1 MEPCLLSVFQVGSLS
16 TKLMDKRI
24 LLKLDTIKSTPR
36 KWTQWA
42 LVALLIGIVGGLT
55 GCAGMATGVDSSKYS
70 RLAVEKIT
78 QQTSSDASAMVVI
91 RYPAMI
97 HEYAENLFVSSFAI
111 NAIGGDVPAA
121 TAKAQTSRVAQSMVE
136 KSSYYAMSLYREL
149 KKVLPEDSVL
159 LSPHII
165 AWDKDRQLHTRP
177 LLASEQIPSV
187 LTIDFNIYSYP
198 DVEKMMDAPPVTFGD
213 LVTPLIVVKSSRW
226 VQPAMS
232 GLLVS
237 SPPLENAAWR
247 DVQDDAANHFA
258 ARLKGEIWGEASSL
272 DFISFLAERDQREI
286 GLPRKSSLS
295 GDNQTIAVE
304 QYPLEKIQMDG
315 PIVGRLENDIS
326 VDPFVKS
333 FVNGASTRIVDILNS
348 IDHDRATFFSRQAA
362 LSRFDPELADVF
374 FVQSPDES
382 VRARL
387 QLAEALVGAERKFLA
402 AQSDSIYDG
411 TYSGDY
417 GQKMRKILSAEYR
430 MLEERRRLA
439 RRQNITTAVAIIA
452 LAGSV
457 YGAVASSAAST
468 AAVVA
473 TSGTALAGSAWALHK
488 SLGTKTES
496 EEVGRYF
503 LTRMAPTFD
512 RQMSVQMEWLESKEL
527 ITARGFAEFRNKTL
541 SLYQARVRSMTVSVE
556 QYCTFSYPGYSAS
569 ETRWYGTCKD
579 GMASGRGYGLVKDD
593 RGTSI
598 EYLGSAKDGMAAG
611 TGGIIIKS
619 RGQLGATYL
628 EGDFKNGLPDGT
640 IKVEKPGSTPS
651 VRQFT
656 AGQDSGRAGSGKLH
670 ALSFKT
676 SSAAAGTLNP

>member
-1 MEPCLLSVFQVGSLS
+1 M
-16 TKLMDKRI
+16 
-24 LLKLDTIKSTPR
+24 
-36 KWTQWA
+36 
-42 LVALLIGIVGGLT
+42 IGAVGGLV
-55 GCAGMATGVDSSKYS
+55 GCVGMATGVDTSRYS
-70 RLAVEKIT
+70 RLAPEEIT
-78 QQTSSDASAMVVI
+78 EQTSSDAAAMVVI

-111 NAIGGDVPAA
+111 NAIGGEVPAA

-149 KKVLPEDSVL
+149 KKVLPENSVL

-165 AWDKDRQLHTRP
+165 TWDKERQLHTRP

-187 LTIDFNIYSYP
+187 LTIDFSIYSYP

-213 LVTPLIVVKSSRW
+213 LVTPLIVIKSSRW
-226 VQPAMS
+226 VQPSLS

-237 SPPLENAAWR
+237 SPPLESAAWR
-247 DVQDDAANHFA
+247 DVQDDAARHFA
-258 ARLKGEIWGEASSL
+258 ARMQGDIWSEPSSL
-272 DFISFLAERDQREI
+272 DFISFLAERDQTPI
-286 GLPRKSSLS
+286 GLPSKSSLS
-295 GDNQTIAVE
+295 GGNQTIAVE

-315 PIVGRLENDIS
+315 PIVGQLEDNASI
-326 VDPFVKS
+326 DPFVKS

-374 FVQSPDES
+374 FVQSQDES

-439 RRQNITTAVAIIA
+439 RKQNITTAVAIIA

-473 TSGTALAGSAWALHK
+473 ASGTALAGSAWALHK

-527 ITARGFAEFRNKTL
+527 ITARGFSEFRNKTL
-541 SLYQARVRSMTVSVE
+541 SLYQARVRSMAVSVQ
-556 QYCTFSYPGYSAS
+556 QYCTFSYPGISAS
-569 ETRWYGTCKD
+569 ESHWYGSCDD
-579 GMASGRGYGLVKDD
+579 GKASGRGYGLLDN
-593 RGTSI
+593 GSGESI
-598 EYLGSAKDGMAAG
+598 EYLGFAKDGMASG
-611 TGGIIIKS
+611 SGGMIMRK
-619 RGQLGATYL
+619 RGLLGATYL
-628 EGDFKNGLPDGT
+628 EGKFKKGLPDGT
-640 IKVEKPGSTPS
+640 IKVENLGSTPAL
-651 VRQFT
+651 RQFT
-656 AGQDSGRAGSGKLH
+656 AGQDTGRAKSNNFQP
-670 ALSFKT
+670 LSFNT
-676 SSAAAGTLNP
+676 SSAAAITINP

>member
-1 MEPCLLSVFQVGSLS
+1 M
-16 TKLMDKRI
+16 
-24 LLKLDTIKSTPR
+24 
-36 KWTQWA
+36 
-42 LVALLIGIVGGLT
+42 ALLIGAIGGMV
-55 GCAGMATGVDSSKYS
+55 GCAGLATGVDTSRYT
-70 RLAVEKIT
+70 RLAPELIT
-78 QQTSSDASAMVVI
+78 EQTTSDASAMVVI

-149 KKVLPEDSVL
+149 KKVLPEHSVL

-165 AWDKDRQLHTRP
+165 AWDKERQLHTRP

-237 SPPLENAAWR
+237 SPPLESAAWR
-247 DVQDDAANHFA
+247 QVQDDASKHFE
-258 ARLKGEIWGEASSL
+258 ARLNDDIWTDPPSL
-272 DFISFLAERDQREI
+272 DFISFLAERDQRAI
-286 GLPRKSSLS
+286 GLPEKSSLS

-315 PIVGRLENDIS
+315 LVVARLEEDVSI
-326 VDPFVKS
+326 DPFVQG
-333 FVNGASTRIVDILNS
+333 FVKGASTRIVDILNS

-362 LSRFDPELADVF
+362 LSRFDPELAGVF
-374 FVQSPDES
+374 FVQSGDES

-387 QLAEALVGAERKFLA
+387 QLAEALVGAERQFLS

-417 GQKMRKILSAEYR
+417 GQKMRKIISAEYR

-439 RRQNITTAVAIIA
+439 RKQNITTAIAIIA

-473 TSGTALAGSAWALHK
+473 ASGTALAGSAWALHS

-512 RQMSVQMEWLESKEL
+512 RQMTVQMEWLESKEL

-541 SLYQARVRSMTVSVE
+541 SLYQARVRSMAVSVE
-556 QYCTFSYPGYSAS
+556 QNCQFRHPGISGG
-569 ETRWYGTCKD
+569 TGRWYGDCLN
-579 GMASGRGYGLVKDD
+579 GLAEGRGYGLLEGG
-593 RGTSI
+593 RGESI
-598 EYLGSAKDGMAAG
+598 EYLGYAHNGLAAG
-611 TGGIIIKS
+611 GGGMIQKS
-619 RGQLGATYL
+619 RSTLGATYY
-628 EGDFKNGLPDGT
+628 EGSFKNGLPDGVVR
-640 IKVEKPGSTPS
+640 VEVLGSTPAI
-651 VRQFT
+651 RQFT
-656 AGQDSGRAGSGKLH
+656 GGRDSGRAGSGQLE
-670 ALSFKT
+670 ALSFST
-676 SSAAAGTLNP
+676 SSASARSLNP

>member
-1 MEPCLLSVFQVGSLS
+1 L
-16 TKLMDKRI
+16 
-24 LLKLDTIKSTPR
+24 
-36 KWTQWA
+36 A
-42 LVALLIGIVGGLT
+42 IGATGGLV
-55 GCAGMATGVDSSKYS
+55 GCAGMATGVDTSKYS
-70 RLAVEKIT
+70 RLAPEEIT
-78 QQTSSDASAMVVI
+78 EQTSSDAAAMVVI

-149 KKVLPEDSVL
+149 KKVLPENSVL

-165 AWDKDRQLHTRP
+165 AWDKERQLHTRP
-177 LLASEQIPSV
+177 LLASEQVPSV
-187 LTIDFNIYSYP
+187 LTIDFSIYSYP
-198 DVEKMMDAPPVTFGD
+198 DIEKMMDAPPVTFGD

-226 VQPAMS
+226 VQPSLS

-237 SPPLENAAWR
+237 SPPLESAAWR
-247 DVQDDAANHFA
+247 DVQDDAARHFA
-258 ARLKGEIWGEASSL
+258 ARMQGDVWSEPSSL
-272 DFISFLAERDQREI
+272 DFISFLAERDQRAI
-286 GLPRKSSLS
+286 GLPGKSSLS
-295 GDNQTIAVE
+295 GDYQTIAVE

-315 PIVGRLENDIS
+315 PIVGQLEDDASI
-326 VDPFVKS
+326 DPFVSS

-348 IDHDRATFFSRQAA
+348 IDHDRATFFSRQTA

-374 FVQSPDES
+374 FVQSQDES

-387 QLAEALVGAERKFLA
+387 QLAEALVGAEREFLS

-439 RRQNITTAVAIIA
+439 RRQNISTAVAIIA

-473 TSGTALAGSAWALHK
+473 ASGTALAGSAWALHK

-527 ITARGFAEFRNKTL
+527 ITARGFSEFRNKTL
-541 SLYQARVRSMTVSVE
+541 SLYQARVRSMTVNVE
-556 QYCTFSYPGYSAS
+556 QYCTFSYPGISAS
-569 ETRWYGTCKD
+569 ESNWYGTCNEGK
-579 GMASGRGYGLVKDD
+579 ASGRGYGLLDNG
-593 RGTSI
+593 RGETI
-598 EYLGSAKDGMAAG
+598 EYLGFAKDGMASG
-611 TGGIIIKS
+611 SGGMIMRK

-628 EGDFKNGLPDGT
+628 EGEFKNGLPDGT
-640 IKVEKPGSTPS
+640 IKVEKLGSTPS
-651 VRQFT
+651 LRQFT
-656 AGQDSGRAGSGKLH
+656 AGQDTGRARYDNFQS
-670 ALSFKT
+670 LSFKT
-676 SSAAAGTLNP
+676 SSAAAITNNP